1 MTDGVTSR
9 EVHALRSL
17 HDLITTVH
25 SVQDLEEVLQTVA
38 AGVVDVL
45 GFQVAVISCLD
56 SQGDLVVLAAAGDED
71 ACVAMRGSRAPL
83 QEFVDE
89 FELADA
95 WGSLRFLPHDRLP
108 EDASSGWVPDVRP
121 LDVPDAWHPLDTLY
135 ALLHG
140 PTGEL
145 LGVLNVDLPVTGRRP
160 GALSRQILEMYAVQ
174 AGLAIHHAQERDRL
188 RERVRLS
195 NATRTVV
202 ETTGRESDLERALRR
217 SCRPLAR
224 GFSCDWL
231 ALEVFP
237 LRDPGASGVDGAG
250 AAVPAPGQRVLH
262 PPDLLDRLGPYRPA
276 EPTGTHDEIG
286 VRLRRL
292 AARVARA
299 CWPVSRTC
307 VFAEVADTTKG
318 LIDEAERSALTGP
331 LAALGSTNVML
342 APLGAGRECLGYL
355 VMGRADPSSVWSEA
369 ESRAALEVG
378 REMGR
383 AVEAARV
390 HQRER
395 ELITELQELDRY
407 KGEMIATITHELKTP
422 LTAIIGHGELLHETV
437 AGLPHVGAINRN
449 ARRLVDLVDDMLL
462 LTTVKD
468 PNRPFEPRPVD
479 LGALVLEACE
489 MVGLQA
495 TQREVTLDV
504 ARVRGE
510 VLVPGDSYEVAR
522 LIANIVG
529 NAVKYTPPG
538 GTVALEVEH
547 LGDRVVFACADSGIG
562 IAEADLATLF
572 DEFDRSS
579 NPVAHALPGS
589 GLGLAIVRRIADRH
603 GGRVAVES
611 ELGLGS
617 TFRVTLP
624 PLVLHDEQTPPS
636 EKAVV
641 SPYASGMSGR

>member
-1 MTDGVTSR
+1 MTDGVTSH

-56 SQGDLVVLAAAGDED
+56 SQGDLVVLAAAGEED
-71 ACVAMRGSRAPL
+71 ACRAMRGSRAPL

-108 EDASSGWVPDVRP
+108 SDASSGWVPDVTP

-160 GALSRQILEMYAVQ
+160 GPLSRQILEMYAVQ
-174 AGLAIHHAQERDRL
+174 AGLAIHHAQERDGL
-188 RERVRLS
+188 RERIRLS

-202 ETTGRESDLERALRR
+202 ETTGREPDLGRALQR
-217 SCRPLAR
+217 SCRPLVR
-224 GFSCDWL
+224 GFTCDWL
-231 ALEVFP
+231 VLEVFP
-237 LRDPGASGVDGAG
+237 SRDAGPAAG
-250 AAVPAPGQRVLH
+250 ATVTAPGQRVTH
-262 PPDLLDRLGPYRPA
+262 PRDLLTRLGPLSSGNVHGMRAQNGHEDLP
-276 EPTGTHDEIG
+276 

-307 VFAEVADTTKG
+307 VLAEVGDTSKG
-318 LIDEAERSALTGP
+318 LLDQAERGA
-331 LAALGSTNVML
+331 LAAPLEALDCANLML
-342 APLGAGRECLGYL
+342 APLGAGRDCLGYL
-355 VMGRADPSSVWSEA
+355 VMGRTDPSAVWSEA

-422 LTAIIGHGELLHETV
+422 LTAIIGHGELLQETV

-468 PNRPFEPRPVD
+468 PHRPFEPRPVD
-479 LGALVLEACE
+479 VGALVLEACE
-489 MVGLQA
+489 MVALQA
-495 TQREVTLDV
+495 AQREVMLDTSRV
-504 ARVRGE
+504 AGD
-510 VLVPGDSYEVAR
+510 VLVPGDGYEMAR
-522 LIANIVG
+522 LLGNVIG

-538 GTVALEVEH
+538 GKVSLLVEH
-547 LGDRVVFACADSGIG
+547 QDDSVLFSCADTGIG
-562 IAEADLATLF
+562 IADADLDTLF
-572 DEFDRSS
+572 EEFDRSS

-589 GLGLAIVRRIADRH
+589 GLGLAIVRRIAQRH
-603 GGRVAVES
+603 GGQVEVES
-611 ELGLGS
+611 RLGEGS
-617 TFRVTLP
+617 TFKVRLP
-624 PLVLHDEQTPPS
+624 PLVPAQAQVV
-636 EKAVV
+636 EKALA
-641 SPYASGMSGR
+641 SPYASGLSGR